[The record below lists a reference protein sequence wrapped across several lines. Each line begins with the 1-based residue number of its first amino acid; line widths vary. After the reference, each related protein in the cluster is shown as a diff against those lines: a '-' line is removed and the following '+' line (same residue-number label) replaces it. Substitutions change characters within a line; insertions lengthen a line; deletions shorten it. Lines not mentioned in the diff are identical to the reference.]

1 MPPAPGPTQLSKEQV
16 LAEREAKRV
25 AKLAA
30 KHKIVD
36 AGRNLSADNPAPIAV
51 ATAATIP
58 AAKSIGSE
66 TAAATNA
73 QSAAGDEKSRDVV
86 MAEREAKKL
95 AKLAAKNKNKQ
106 QPTESVAA
114 PAVAAAVGVAV
125 PRVEPVQDATNGPQL
140 VEQLDQLRIVDDS
153 AAKQADAKPTLSKAE
168 RRAKQE
174 AQRAAKAAAQA
185 AVKQPAAAAKTT
197 ATAGAS
203 NAKSPA
209 AAAKKSPAGVAPV
222 ATSSLH
228 RVKLFNHLYPSDR
241 VAVALDAADA
251 IELHAAVI
259 KLGTQYSNRVVV
271 GSNARCIAFLNTM
284 KMVRASFVWRSKNM
298 QYDCVH

>member
-73 QSAAGDEKSRDVV
+73 QSAAVDEKSRDVV

-95 AKLAAKNKNKQ
+95 AKLAAKNKNKP

-114 PAVAAAVGVAV
+114 PAAAAAVGVAV

-203 NAKSPA
+203 NVKSA

-298 QYDCVH
+298 QYDCVQ